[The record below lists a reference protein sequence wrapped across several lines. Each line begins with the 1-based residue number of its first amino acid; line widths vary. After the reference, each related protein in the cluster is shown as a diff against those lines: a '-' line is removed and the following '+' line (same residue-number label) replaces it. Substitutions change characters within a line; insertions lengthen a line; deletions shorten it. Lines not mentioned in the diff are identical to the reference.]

1 MEGILH
7 SLEQASPVWAY
18 FILFVSA
25 IIENIFP
32 PIPGDT
38 VTIVGAYL
46 VGRGLLNF
54 WGVYLSTS
62 LGSVTGFMGIYG
74 MGYLLERKI
83 IEKYQPAWITRTH
96 IDQVENWFRRYG
108 YAVILMNRFL
118 SGVRSV
124 ISLVAGLSKMK
135 PAVVFSLSLISC
147 AVWNGLLIYL
157 GSIVGKNWSKIIDLL
172 KVYNR
177 VVLLVIILAMV
188 VWLIYRLIRK
198 KTVKKASPSN
208 H

>member
-7 SLEQASPVWAY
+7 ALEQASPFWAY
-18 FILFVSA
+18 VILFISA

-38 VTIVGAYL
+38 VILVGAYL
-46 VGRGLLNF
+46 VGRGLLSF
-54 WGVYLSTS
+54 WGVYISTT
-62 LGSVTGFMGIYG
+62 LGSVVGFMGIYG
-74 MGYLLERKI
+74 LAYWVERKI
-83 IEKYQPAWITRTH
+83 IEKYQPRWITRTH
-96 IDQVENWFRRYG
+96 IDQVENWFRKYG
-108 YAVILMNRFL
+108 YGVILLNRFL

-135 PAVVFSLSLISC
+135 PLAVFSLSLISC
-147 AVWNGLLIYL
+147 AIWNGVLIYL
-157 GSIVGKNWSKIIDLL
+157 GSIVGKNWGKIIELL

-177 VVLLVIILAMV
+177 VVLLVVILAIV

-198 KTVKKASPSN
+198 RMVKKTSPSN

>member
-54 WGVYLSTS
+54 WGVYISTS
-62 LGSVTGFMGIYG
+62 LGSVSGFMGIYG
-74 MGYLLERKI
+74 LGYLLERKI
-83 IEKYQPAWITRTH
+83 IEKYQPGWITRTH
-96 IDQVENWFRRYG
+96 INQVENWFRRYG

-135 PAVVFSLSLISC
+135 PAVVFTLSLISC

-157 GSIVGKNWSKIIDLL
+157 GSIVGKNWGKIIELL
-172 KVYNR
+172 KIYNR
-177 VVLLVIILAMV
+177 VVLLVIILTV
-188 VWLIYRLIRK
+188 LVWLIYRLIRK
-198 KTVKKASPSN
+198 RTMKKASSSN